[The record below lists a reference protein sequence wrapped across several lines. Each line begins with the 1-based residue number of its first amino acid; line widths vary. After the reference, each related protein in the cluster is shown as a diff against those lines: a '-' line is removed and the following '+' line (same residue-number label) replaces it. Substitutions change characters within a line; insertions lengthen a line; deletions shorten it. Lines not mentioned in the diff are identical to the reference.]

1 MRVAERRRRAL
12 SGSNPRTDS
21 QATARRV
28 QALVLSPTR
37 ELALQTEKVVL
48 ALGEFMNVQAHACV
62 GGKSIGED
70 IRKLDHGVHIVSGTP
85 GRVFD
90 MVKRRNLRTRAIK
103 VLVLVRLQPTRG
115 TRLGLAHAA
124 SRVGAALRPV
134 AHAQP
139 RRRQDEA
146 DEMLSKGFKEQ
157 IYDVYRYLPPETQVV
172 LVSAT
177 LPHEV
182 LEITGKFMTDPLR
195 VLVKRDELTLEGI
208 KQFFVGAC
216 ARVST
221 PVACAVTAAAR
232 PGAGLVC

>member
-1 MRVAERRRRAL
+1 M
-12 SGSNPRTDS
+12 
-21 QATARRV
+21 
-28 QALVLSPTR
+28 LSPTR

-103 VLVLVRLQPTRG
+103 TLIMVRATAHAAC
-115 TRLGLAHAA
+115 LGLAVQLRSAA
-124 SRVGAALRPV
+124 PWLLVADVAAPW
-134 AHAQP
+134 
-139 RRRQDEA
+139 QDEA

-182 LEITGKFMTDPLR
+182 LEITSKFMTDPLR

-208 KQFFVGAC
+208 KQFFVGAHSRDSILAC
-216 ARVST
+216 
-221 PVACAVTAAAR
+221 VAVAPLCCYPA
-232 PGAGLVC
+232 LLC